1 MFMTAMAALGPFLI
15 QTTTVE
21 TAMSGNYLKSTQAMY
36 AAEAGVNRLIRKYRN
51 DPALFTQTKNLAD
64 MALPE
69 ATPKTTNLSNQMAYW
84 YTHLTYEASTPPQFV
99 EFQSHG
105 TTLRST
111 SLARI
116 STRLLYDPPKPFDYG
131 LFADD
136 HVEVNGQGNID
147 SYNACK
153 ASYDSNNS
161 SENGDI
167 GTNATGAESVMLNG
181 NPALVHGDVAVGMGG
196 DPNYDIGG
204 NGTITGDKTALPESK
219 ELPLA
224 NEPAQGTSYPIN
236 LSGKRSDTLKGGNYE
251 MSSLSLS
258 AQAVLHIEGD
268 VILQVTDI
276 EITGQSQIVIHSGA
290 SLTLYV
296 DKYANIAGQGIVN
309 QNQLPSAVT
318 IYGTANAEEIQI
330 AGLAKF
336 YGTVYAPT
344 ANVKI
349 AGKADFY
356 GAAIGKTLKTAGNGA
371 IHYDE
376 CLGNATYNIGDPF
389 RVVFWRLD

>member
-1 MFMTAMAALGPFLI
+1 
-15 QTTTVE
+15 
-21 TAMSGNYLKSTQAMY
+21 
-36 AAEAGVNRLIRKYRN
+36 
-51 DPALFTQTKNLAD
+51 
-64 MALPE
+64 
-69 ATPKTTNLSNQMAYW
+69 
-84 YTHLTYEASTPPQFV
+84 
-99 EFQSHG
+99 
-105 TTLRST
+105 
-111 SLARI
+111 
-116 STRLLYDPPKPFDYG
+116 
-131 LFADD
+131 
-136 HVEVNGQGNID
+136 
-147 SYNACK
+147 
-153 ASYDSNNS
+153 
-161 SENGDI
+161 
-167 GTNATGAESVMLNG
+167 MLNG

-204 NGTITGDKTALPESK
+204 NGTITGNKTALPEAK

-224 NEPAQGTSYPIN
+224 NEPAQGTPYTIN
-236 LSGKRSDTLKGGNYE
+236 LSGKKSDTLKGGNYE

-330 AGLAKF
+330 AGDGDF

-344 ANVKI
+344 AAVKI
-349 AGKADFY
+349 AGLGDLY
-356 GAAIGKTLKTAGNGA
+356 GAAIGKTLTTAGNGA

-376 CLGNATYNIGDPF
+376 CLGNATYNVGDPF